1 MGMGYFGSVGF
12 MLAQVLL
19 GLLLLL
25 PVLRVILPLSR
36 VRFGNP
42 VCQAVYRATNP
53 LLVPLGRVLPNWRG
67 LSLGA
72 LVLAWLVAALAAWL
86 LLAALGNLLGPLE
99 AAALGFGTL
108 LQFTLSLYFWAI
120 VVVALM
126 SFFLP
131 TTATPPWNWCSAW
144 PNRCSSRS
152 GASRCASPASTSRRC
167 GPVWRC
173 VWSSSASPISVCQRF
188 RCSQRG
194 GRVHRQV

>member
-72 LVLAWLVAALAAWL
+72 LLLAWLVAALAAWL
-86 LLAALGNLLGPLE
+86 LLAALGNLVGPLE

-126 SFFLP
+126 SFFSPDYGNPAVELVLGVAEPVLKPFRRIPLRFAGFDLSPLWACLALRLLKFSLAYFGLP
-131 TTATPPWNWCSAW
+131 AFPL
-144 PNRCSSRS
+144 
-152 GASRCASPASTSRRC
+152 
-167 GPVWRC
+167 
-173 VWSSSASPISVCQRF
+173 
-188 RCSQRG
+188 
-194 GRVHRQV
+194 

>member
-86 LLAALGNLLGPLE
+86 LPRRPGDRGLALGAAVLTRPFALLLLPLWGGWLIFREGE
-99 AAALGFGTL
+99 A
-108 LQFTLSLYFWAI
+108 
-120 VVVALM
+120 
-126 SFFLP
+126 
-131 TTATPPWNWCSAW
+131 
-144 PNRCSSRS
+144 
-152 GASRCASPASTSRRC
+152 PAEPRA
-167 GPVWRC
+167 G
-173 VWSSSASPISVCQRF
+173 
-188 RCSQRG
+188 
-194 GRVHRQV
+194 